1 LNINISDGTLTRLF
15 PLKIKSTNSS
25 SDVSGQLI
33 QKSITTLRD
42 TTYTGIAVQPVVIV
56 LFVGNSGARAR
67 VQTVRM
73 RIIVPARGLK
83 HVAMPVDSG
92 DGKGA
97 ESQDNLI
104 EKGKL
109 HVGSVSRSTRDLC
122 YESGSLSR

>member
-1 LNINISDGTLTRLF
+1 MDFNDLSFIVRSLGDKWHRIALRVQPGVE
-15 PLKIKSTNSS
+15 IC
-25 SDVSGQLI
+25 
-33 QKSITTLRD
+33 TTLRD
-42 TTYTGIAVQPVVIV
+42 TTYTGIAVQAVVTV

-73 RIIVPARGLK
+73 RIIVPTWGLK

-104 EKGKL
+104 EKRKL
-109 HVGSVSRSTRDLC
+109 HVGSVSRSTRDQC